1 MKTYYL
7 KWFDKDYDEVVT
19 MIINESQ
26 KRLIDFMREHLPID
40 DMLIDNN
47 ISITITEEDESAY
60 YLADYD

>member
-40 DMLIDNN
+40 DMLNDNN
-47 ISITITEEDESAY
+47 ISITITEEDKSAY
-60 YLADYD
+60 YLAD